1 MFVQAG
7 LGLGDGEGLLDSPA
21 AAGDVDQFAQG
32 GPEPVIA
39 QEVGVLL
46 TTCVGRDSVTLAVR
60 ATLAVLA
67 GFVVLAVLAAAVLGC
82 GGVVGV
88 AADQQAASP
97 PGRAVA
103 GVQGDPGPGVVAQP
117 FRAMAL
123 AAVFPGPAGNL
134 GGQGVDPELVKMS
147 V

>member
-1 MFVQAG
+1 VVAH
-7 LGLGDGEGLLDSPA
+7 
-21 AAGDVDQFAQG
+21 
-32 GPEPVIA
+32 
-39 QEVGVLL
+39 EVGVLL
-46 TTCVGRDSVTLAVR
+46 TTCAGDLVTLAVR
-60 ATLAVLA
+60 ATLVVLA
-67 GFVVLAVLAAAVLGC
+67 GFAVLAVRAAAVLGC

-117 FRAMAL
+117 FRAVAV
-123 AAVFPGPAGNL
+123 AAVFPAPAGNL
-134 GGQGVDPELVKMS
+134 GGQGELVKMS